1 MNKEF
6 DRNFEKATK
15 GDYSWADLIDHS
27 VNLDELHKI
36 QHHLEVMDAD
46 NRNRVNN
53 NGKLN
58 DRYSPLMTDYMLTR
72 CKERIEQVKLK
83 VDKLHDFAEE
93 QLRFT
98 EETLKSAKT
107 DYDVGNFEGR
117 IDLLKEFLKIIEE

>member
-83 VDKLHDFAEE
+83 VDKLRDFAEE
-93 QLRFT
+93 QLKFT